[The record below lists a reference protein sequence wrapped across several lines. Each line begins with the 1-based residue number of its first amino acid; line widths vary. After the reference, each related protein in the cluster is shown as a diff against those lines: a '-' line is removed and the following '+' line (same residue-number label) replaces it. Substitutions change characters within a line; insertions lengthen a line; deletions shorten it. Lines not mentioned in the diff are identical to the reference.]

1 MKKRRT
7 RVSQAVIINIGS
19 AIIGKMYSSSP
30 TRKSKT
36 MIKIMKKDGKEKE
49 NGKDTEMGQR

>member
-7 RVSQAVIINIGS
+7 RVSQAVIIDISS
-19 AIIGKMYSSSP
+19 AIIGEMYSSSP

-36 MIKIMKKDGKEKE
+36 MIKVKKDGKEKE
-49 NGKDTEMGQR
+49 NGRDTEMGQR